1 VTAVLPARRRRALRA
16 VLLAAGIA
24 ALAGCAAAPARPTTL
39 PTPAPVAVV
48 GAPAP
53 GRPEVEP
60 GYLDGNG
67 VPAVVTH
74 GPAGGHRIALT
85 FDSNMTDAMLHRLD
99 TGQVDSYANTAVVD
113 ELQARHVP
121 ATFFLSGKWVER
133 YPDLTRRIAA
143 DPAFELASH
152 SYAHLGFTARCYT
165 LGALPTADMAAD
177 VERSFAVL
185 APFGGHQ
192 TRYFR
197 FPGGC
202 YDAAAL
208 RAVAPAHVTVVQY
221 DDVGGDPFT
230 GDASAIT
237 ARVLRQAHD
246 GAIVVLHITKANA
259 PRTADALPAI
269 VDGLRARGYR
279 MVTLSDLL
287 TPPGPT
293 SATTA
298 SSG

>member
-1 VTAVLPARRRRALRA
+1 VPGLSAGPAGSATAPP
-16 VLLAAGIA
+16 GTA
-24 ALAGCAAAPARPTTL
+24 ALPVAAPAAATGE
-39 PTPAPVAVV
+39 A
-48 GAPAP
+48 
-53 GRPEVEP
+53 
-60 GYLDGNG
+60 GYLPGDG
-67 VPAVVTH
+67 VPTVVSH
-74 GPAGGHRIALT
+74 GPVGEHRIALT

-113 ELQARHVP
+113 ELAAEHVP
-121 ATFFLSGKWVER
+121 ATFFLSGKWVQR

-208 RAVAPAHVTVVQY
+208 RAVAPAHATVVQY
-221 DDVGGDPFT
+221 DDVGGDPFS
-230 GDASAIT
+230 GDAWAIA

-279 MVTLSDLL
+279 LVTLSDLL
-287 TPPGPT
+287 APVDTPAARTATAPAARPG
-293 SATTA
+293 ATA
-298 SSG
+298 SARRR